1 MRSRWVRS
9 CPCLQSERNVAP
21 NRPPRIK
28 RGILKDDDAR
38 GIGPFD
44 LLALDE
50 QTAGA
55 RRVEPRDQPQQSRL
69 SAPARSQEG
78 DKLAAADAE
87 ADPVQHRQRLSLQV
101 ETMAHV
107 TDRERCSA
115 DRIVT
120 YRRRPF

>member
-1 MRSRWVRS
+1 MGAQLST
-9 CPCLQSERNVAP
+9 CFQSERNVSP

-78 DKLAAADAE
+78 DKLAAANAQ
-87 ADPVQHRQRLSLQV
+87 ADPVQYRQRLPLQV
-101 ETMAHV
+101 ETMAHF
-107 TDRERCSA
+107 TDRQSCPA
-115 DRIVT
+115 DRVVT
-120 YRRRPF
+120 YRTRPFR